1 MIQKQKSTLSTP
13 FTPSL
18 RNMESNHK
26 PLVMLRCKLIILG
39 DACVGKT
46 ALSQVFQFGSKSYP
60 KNYMMTIGADFGVKA
75 IPFPEKNAVVELY
88 IHDCAGQ
95 SIFNQ
100 VEMNSKYYDNASAM
114 MIVYDIGNMES
125 LQNAVKWIQDAR
137 KSRQGLDG
145 VLVGNKSDFR
155 EGGGPDSRAEVVRE
169 DAKRLAEAHKL
180 DYFETSAATNTDVEH
195 PFKFIAEKFYDRY
208 VNTVRRADGMSG
220 V

>member
-1 MIQKQKSTLSTP
+1 MQKQKISAP

-46 ALSQVFQFGSKSYP
+46 SLSQVFQFGAKAYP
-60 KNYMMTIGADFGVKA
+60 KNYLMTIGADFGVKA
-75 IPFPEKNAVVELY
+75 IPFPDKNAVVELY

-100 VEMNSKYYDNASAM
+100 VEMNSKYYDNASAVM
-114 MIVYDIGNMES
+114 VVYDIGNMES
-125 LQNAVKWIQDAR
+125 LQNAIKWIQDAR

-155 EGGGPDSRAEVVRE
+155 EGGSECRADVVRE

-180 DYFETSAATNTDVEH
+180 SYFETSAANNVDVEA
-195 PFKFIAEKFYDRY
+195 PFKFIAEMFYDRY
-208 VNTVRRADGMSG
+208 VNTVRKADGMSG